1 LVLPINHLKNQ
12 NLKKSDS
19 LFDFHKNQLVFDQFF
34 NPWLGAL
41 AGVGFGFESSQF
53 LPLLERQVPWRS
65 PSRQFSCVATSDPA
79 SKRSIR
85 VSRPAF
91 GLDRASCVFHDRFS
105 SAPC

>member
-53 LPLLERQVPWRS
+53 LPPV
-65 PSRQFSCVATSDPA
+65 
-79 SKRSIR
+79 
-85 VSRPAF
+85 
-91 GLDRASCVFHDRFS
+91 RAPGPVEKSQPPVQLRGHV
-105 SAPC
+105 